1 MERHAPH
8 DYATSNVL
16 AWTAT
21 QSANVE
27 PSAEE
32 EAGADADEPPDS
44 RLPISLT
51 PKEFKRSPIR
61 RGSEQHESLLTK
73 ALQSHSDEEL
83 VDVQRPGRRRSITSN
98 FSLSS
103 DLTCDTGFT
112 TPARTSSP
120 SPQLPNVGFVPLVTH
135 GSRHAV
141 GPKLQLP
148 PSEGAQGAKDPTVQ
162 ALVKKRCISFACAAK
177 PKSDVKTLIPP
188 PSRPSKES
196 DTPKDAPPKKT
207 SIKFACPSRPSSR
220 ASASEQRSSL
230 ATTPTPR
237 PSVPIGINSQ
247 KTRSPSSARPIR
259 AAVQRRSSQ
268 SPVSVR
274 SKKWLTANS
283 RDLES
288 ECSRFHEFASDEHQ
302 EDDWILRDD
311 PSSKPK
317 ITINDTLQKENAIR
331 KLGKEAEEEADQEE
345 EDDEEDDENDDN
357 ENEGS
362 DGDIADDDV
371 DEEEEEEE
379 EEEVDE
385 EEGEDDLRET
395 DARFK
400 WEEDASDGYKTDNE
414 TGFADSEEEDDGL
427 VLWNPTLGPYRSLS
441 GTTTVYRRP
450 SVGEQSD
457 SSDCSKRVAA
467 AARAKKRERRLAARP
482 STPELPD
489 STDFVCGTLDED
501 RPLEEA
507 YISHLAARKQNKL
520 LLIPQ
525 DIDPSF
531 PTSEP
536 EDEAEELYKRGHG
549 ESDDDLWFHGEL
561 EDIHHERKS
570 RRQRQDNNSPKRI
583 RSPPPRRRHSPPPKP
598 RGRSPRRL
606 FDHSSP
612 RRLRSPAP
620 TGTTVRS
627 PAASPVQLE
636 EDIRF
641 KSLAFRPGLT
651 HTKSLPRGPTLV
663 PHVKV
668 ARRSRTNT
676 AAKETHVRGA
686 IDIVKGLEQKRQR
699 RREKFYQ
706 KYCNRARKEK
716 AQERRPQ
723 PGQGA
728 IRMREVGLIMAGKIG
743 QGNFVLSV

>member
-141 GPKLQLP
+141 APKLQLP
-148 PSEGAQGAKDPTVQ
+148 PSEGAQGAKDSTVQ

-177 PKSDVKTLIPP
+177 PKSDVKVLMPP

-196 DTPKDAPPKKT
+196 DTPKDVPPKKT

-259 AAVQRRSSQ
+259 AATQRRSSQ

-345 EDDEEDDENDDN
+345 EDEEEDDENDDN
-357 ENEGS
+357 EDEGS

-371 DEEEEEEE
+371 DEEGEEEA
-379 EEEVDE
+379 DE
-385 EEGEDDLRET
+385 EEGEDDPRET

-400 WEEDASDGYKTDNE
+400 WEDDASDGYKTDNE
-414 TGFADSEEEDDGL
+414 IGFADSEEEDDGL
-427 VLWNPTLGPYRSLS
+427 VLWNPTLEPYRSLS
-441 GTTTVYRRP
+441 GATTVYRRP

-467 AARAKKRERRLAARP
+467 AARVKKRERRLAARP

-536 EDEAEELYKRGHG
+536 EDEADELYKRGHG

-606 FDHSSP
+606 FDHPSP

-651 HTKSLPRGPTLV
+651 HTKSLPRGPTLF
-663 PHVKV
+663 PHVKA
-668 ARRSRTNT
+668 ARRSRTST

-716 AQERRPQ
+716 AQERRPP

-728 IRMREVGLIMAGKIG
+728 VRMREVGLIMAGKIG